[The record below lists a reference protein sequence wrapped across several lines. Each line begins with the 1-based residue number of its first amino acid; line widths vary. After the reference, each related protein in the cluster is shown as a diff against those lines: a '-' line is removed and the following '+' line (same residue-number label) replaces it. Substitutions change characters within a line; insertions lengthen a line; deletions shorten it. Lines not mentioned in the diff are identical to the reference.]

1 MSDYGETEAELDD
14 FEDFDPLALD
24 NEDNEDNEDNGEGD
38 IEAAVDKAPPLED
51 EDNADNADK
60 ADNADP
66 SEDEDGENVD
76 EDAPANSGSS
86 AQDTKGTPADAKS
99 RNDDESRALVVVASE
114 NRRTSNRMTLAEFT
128 QACATRATI
137 IAKSATVYVGVE
149 AGIEYT
155 DAISLAEREIREHK
169 SPLVCIREVGFTSK
183 GERIVEQ
190 WKVNEMSLPA
200 FN

>member
-1 MSDYGETEAELDD
+1 MSDYGEAEAEVEVDD
-14 FEDFDPLALD
+14 FDDFDPLALD
-24 NEDNEDNEDNGEGD
+24 GDGDGEGEGEGD
-38 IEAAVDKAPPLED
+38 AEETTTDKVPILED
-51 EDNADNADK
+51 EEGEGEEEE
-60 ADNADP
+60 
-66 SEDEDGENVD
+66 SESGD
-76 EDAPANSGSS
+76 EDAPANLGPSS
-86 AQDTKGTPADAKS
+86 QNTKS
-99 RNDDESRALVVVASE
+99 RRTAGTLHCDEDSSRALVVVARE
-114 NRRTSNRMTLAEFT
+114 DRRTSNRMTLAEFT

-149 AGIEYT
+149 AVEYT
-155 DAISLAEREIREHK
+155 DAISLAEREIRERK